1 MPWWLWIAIVGG
13 AVVVVAVVVW
23 RALVARRSAVLRER
37 FGPEYDRTVKSAGG
51 RRKAEAKL
59 VERQERRETLQIIA
73 VTADAKQ
80 RYLAEWEIVQARFLE
95 APVPAMAAA
104 DALVVSVMADQ
115 GYPMLVG
122 SEQRFADASVDH
134 PEAVGEGRQAHEVY
148 RRCDQGKATTE
159 DLRRAMQHYGAFL
172 ASLLKQDEGAVV
184 KGEQGDEPA
193 PGTDTAASEAQVD
206 HN

>member
-37 FGPEYDRTVKSAGG
+37 FGSEYDRTVKSAGG

-59 VERQERRETLQIIA
+59 VERQERRETLQIIP
-73 VTADAKQ
+73 VTAEAKQ

-95 APVPAMAAA
+95 APVPAVAAA
-104 DALVVSVMADQ
+104 DALVVSLMSDQ

-159 DLRRAMQHYGAFL
+159 DLRQAIQHYRNFL
-172 ASLLKQDEGAVV
+172 GSLLESDQAALGG
-184 KGEQGDEPA
+184 GEQPDNPA
-193 PGTDTAASEAQVD
+193 PETDTAASEAHVD
-206 HN
+206 RN